1 MRTSGGPQWFS
12 AFTLLVVIFMTVY
25 EICILVF
32 AVFVIVL
39 SFFMVDPKKNKKDL
53 EDGEA
58 LDIPELE
65 KRISELTERASGIV
79 ADSERAYDDLENR
92 MNRLTNEK
100 IMAVSEFSEQVVE
113 KIDANHKE
121 AVFLYNMMKTKD
133 EELKDSLSA
142 IDVSKGE
149 IGEILDETERRM
161 ALLKKS
167 MAAVKKAQDGL
178 TTAVDKKSGTK
189 TAKASSKSQ
198 NTKNTVKQGTAS
210 KDSSFTEGIAAFAS
224 DVADGET
231 AGAASPVKTVTLVG
245 EQSERNEKILELHR
259 QKKSVLEISKQLGLG
274 QGEVKLVID
283 LYGGM

>member
-1 MRTSGGPQWFS
+1 MRTWRG
-12 AFTLLVVIFMTVY
+12 ALAVRRIYLILVVSFMTVY

-32 AVFVIVL
+32 AVVVIVL
-39 SFFMVDPKKNKKDL
+39 SFFMVDQKKDNKES
-53 EDGEA
+53 EDGA
-58 LDIPELE
+58 DVDIPGLE
-65 KRISELTERASGIV
+65 KRIAELTERATALVEG
-79 ADSERAYDDLENR
+79 SEQSFDDLEDK

-142 IDVSKGE
+142 MDVSKGE
-149 IGEILDETERRM
+149 IGEILDEAERRM

-178 TTAVDKKSGTK
+178 LDANAVKTGAKNRKSPQ
-189 TAKASSKSQ
+189 ASKSA
-198 NTKNTVKQGTAS
+198 AS
-210 KDSSFTEGIAAFAS
+210 KSRLKDTDEGAFNKMETTVDTDKQVDTE
-224 DVADGET
+224 T
-231 AGAASPVKTVTLVG
+231 VKTVTLVG
-245 EQSERNEKILELHR
+245 EQSERNEKILELYR
-259 QKKSVLEISKQLGLG
+259 RKKSVLEISKQLGLG

-283 LYGGM
+283 LYGEK